1 MSQTTTPAQTP
12 APQNHPP
19 SQLQESLLG
28 YLVDTCVKRPYF
40 ALQGR
45 RHRRKIDVVTQEIE
59 ATTRLL
65 DPKRDRIGVAGF
77 HDSYTTFLAPTRDFR
92 RVGPALKQAR
102 RATLDLTRRGSR
114 LFPAIREFEYA
125 FGAYSAAE
133 TIQIGI
139 ILSDGADTSGESGED
154 AGRRSQEFML
164 GPFSRRHITLIGIGK
179 DQAVSYGSLGR
190 YAKTA
195 NLVMHDELYGLNE
208 VIKPIIHRVVAW
220 AITKAT
226 PADLVASLGLGDPEA
241 DLDRERPGIDLV
253 YLIDC
258 SPSMRDYATSS
269 AV

>member
-1 MSQTTTPAQTP
+1 MSQTNSQSQA
-12 APQNHPP
+12 APQKPAP

-45 RHRRKIDVVTQEIE
+45 RHRRKIDVVTEEIE

-77 HDSYTTFLAPTRDFR
+77 HSGYTTFLAPTHDFR
-92 RVGPALKQAR
+92 RLRPALKKAR
-102 RATLDLTRRGSR
+102 QATLDLTPRGSR
-114 LFPAIREFEYA
+114 LFPAIGELEDA
-125 FGAYSAAE
+125 FRAYSTAE

-139 ILSDGADTSGESGED
+139 ILSDGADTSGESAED

-195 NLVMHDELYGLNE
+195 NLVMHDELYGLSE

-226 PADLVASLGLGDPEA
+226 PGDIVASLGLGDPET
-241 DLDRERPGIDLV
+241 DLARERPGIDLV